1 MAKYAKLLPTCHDP
15 APCFAKSGG
24 YCTALRETYP
34 RGVRCPYRKT
44 YESNVVVNGKELT
57 PEDVAERK
65 AKREAKNKEV
75 DEDGKPKDFWEAFRY
90 CSER

>member
-34 RGVRCPYRKT
+34 YGTRCPFRKT
-44 YESNVVVNGKELT
+44 YIENKVVDGEEVIPHVDAEDE
-57 PEDVAERK
+57 PEQQPQR
-65 AKREAKNKEV
+65 
-75 DEDGKPKDFWEAFRY
+75 DFWEAFRY